1 MKPPVAGEVGL
12 RNLSPTGAQLWMWVN
27 CPYQECRR
35 HGRSNGAAR
44 HGEISATR
52 WPRLGARDKGWT
64 RTAAPTVRVVS
75 AGGLALGVALPS
87 LSDGAGPGTAPIFD
101 GLADNDDIRLQRLNI
116 CPRSGGGSARTASS
130 MIEPVT
136 LRS

>member
-1 MKPPVAGEVGL
+1 VDVGELPLPGVPPATAD
-12 RNLSPTGAQLWMWVN
+12 PTVPPGTVRF
-27 CPYQECRR
+27 PRR
-35 HGRSNGAAR
+35 GGP
-44 HGEISATR
+44 GSAPAT
-52 WPRLGARDKGWT
+52 KGWT

-87 LSDGAGPGTAPIFD
+87 LSDGAGPGTAPTFD

-116 CPRSGGGSARTASS
+116 YPHSSGGSARTASS
-130 MIEPVT
+130 MVEPVT